1 MTPRRTMSRLA
12 GGFAVIAL
20 AGCAVGPDYHRPA
33 LPVDNRYTP
42 APLPPRTAETGGVAG
57 AAQSFRPGQ
66 DIPAQW
72 WALFHCPALNM
83 LVSRAIDHSPSLESA
98 HQALLAA
105 QEGVAAQKG
114 ALWPNVSGFFNPTRN
129 KISQGM
135 SVQGFNS
142 YLYNLHTLQLNISYM
157 PDVWGSI
164 RRQIEASDAQRALAR
179 YQLDAAYLSLTSN
192 LVNAAIQYAAIQGQI
207 EATEGVIASARAILD
222 INEKQKRFGD
232 MGERDVTPQRVLLAQ
247 AEQSLPPLRQQ
258 LAAQHDLI
266 DALTGDGSD
275 VPTPDFRLADFH
287 LPTELPV
294 SLPLQLIDQR
304 PDIRAAEETLHA
316 ASAQIGVAIANRLP
330 DLDLVATPGL
340 AANRFSQFATPGYG
354 TWTLAAMITQPLFD
368 GFTLLH
374 RERAAQ
380 NTYKMAIED
389 YRNTIV
395 LAVQNVSD
403 ALHAIGNDADTL
415 VAAAKAEDEA
425 RKNLDF
431 ARIGNHYGD
440 ESTLLLLM
448 AQQAEMQTRLTLAQA
463 QSGRLSD
470 TVGLF
475 QALGGGWWNRK
486 TADPRPVR
494 DHVP

>member
-1 MTPRRTMSRLA
+1 MTPHRTMSRLA

-33 LPVDNRYTP
+33 LPVDNRYTA

-72 WALFHCPALNM
+72 WALFHCPALNT
-83 LVSRAIDHSPSLESA
+83 LVSHAIDHSPSLESA

-135 SVQGFNS
+135 GVQGFNS

-207 EATEGVIASARAILD
+207 EATQGVIASARAILD

-275 VPTPDFRLADFH
+275 VPTPDFHLADFH
-287 LPTELPV
+287 LPTDLPL
-294 SLPLQLIDQR
+294 SLPLRLIDQR
-304 PDIRAAEETLHA
+304 PDIRAAEENLHA

-330 DLDLVATPGL
+330 ELDLVATPGL
-340 AANRFSQFATPGYG
+340 AANRLSQFATPGYG

-374 RERAAQ
+374 RERAAR

-431 ARIGNHYGD
+431 ARIGNRYGD

-486 TADPRPVR
+486 TLDMGSVHNPTP
-494 DHVP
+494 

>member
-1 MTPRRTMSRLA
+1 MMPRRTMSRLA

-42 APLPPRTAETGGVAG
+42 APLPPHTAETGGGAG

-72 WALFHCPALNM
+72 WELFHCPALNT
-83 LVSRAIDHSPSLESA
+83 LVSHAIDHNPSLESA

-207 EATEGVIASARAILD
+207 EATQGVIASARAILD
-222 INEKQKRFGD
+222 INEQQKRFGD

-275 VPTPDFRLADFH
+275 VPTPDFHLADFH
-287 LPTELPV
+287 LPTDLPL
-294 SLPLQLIDQR
+294 SLPLRLIDQR
-304 PDIRAAEETLHA
+304 PDIRAAEENLHA

-330 DLDLVATPGL
+330 ELDLVATPGL
-340 AANRFSQFATPGYG
+340 AANRLSQFATPGYG

-374 RERAAQ
+374 RERAAR

-415 VAAAKAEDEA
+415 IAATKADEQA
-425 RKNLDF
+425 SKNLDF
-431 ARIGNHYGD
+431 ARIGNRYGD

-448 AQQAEMQTRLTLAQA
+448 AQQAEMQTRLTLTQA
-463 QSGRLSD
+463 QSSRLSD

-486 TADPRPVR
+486 TE
-494 DHVP
+494 

>member
-1 MTPRRTMSRLA
+1 MTPRRALFRRL
-12 GGFAVIAL
+12 GGGMTTGIAILTL
-20 AGCAVGPDYHRPA
+20 AGCAVGPDYRRPA
-33 LPVDNRYTP
+33 LPVGNRYAS
-42 APLPPRTAETGGVAG
+42 APLPVSTAGTDAIAG
-57 AAQSFRPGQ
+57 AAQSFRPEQ

-72 WALFHCPALNM
+72 WELFHCPALNT
-83 LVSRAIDHSPSLESA
+83 LISHAITHSPSLESA

-114 ALWPNVSGFFNPTRN
+114 ALWPNISGFFNPTRN

-135 SVQGFNS
+135 GVQGFNS

-179 YQLDAAYLSLTSN
+179 YQLQAAYVSLTSN
-192 LVNAAIQYAAIQGQI
+192 LVNAAIQYGAIQAQI
-207 EATEGVIASARAILD
+207 EATDGIIASARAILD

-258 LAAQHDLI
+258 LATQHDLI
-266 DALTGDGSD
+266 DALAGDGPA
-275 VPTPDFRLADFH
+275 VPTPDFHLADVH
-287 LPTELPV
+287 LPTDLPA
-294 SLPLQLIDQR
+294 SLPLRLIDQR

-330 DLDLVATPGL
+330 DLNLVATPGL

-374 RERAAQ
+374 RERAAR
-380 NTYKMAIED
+380 NTYRMALED

-415 VAAAKAEDEA
+415 VAAAKADDAA
-425 RKNLDF
+425 RKALNF

-440 ESTLLLLM
+440 QSPLQLIM
-448 AQQAEMQTRLTLAQA
+448 AQQAEMQTRLSLVQA

-475 QALGGGWWNRK
+475 QALGGGWWNSKRQLS
-486 TADPRPVR
+486 AF
-494 DHVP
+494 

>member
-72 WALFHCPALNM
+72 WELFHCPALNT
-83 LVSRAIDHSPSLESA
+83 LVSHAIDHNPSLESA

-207 EATEGVIASARAILD
+207 EATQGVIASARAILD
-222 INEKQKRFGD
+222 INEQQKRFGD
-232 MGERDVTPQRVLLAQ
+232 MGERGVTPQRVLLAQ

-275 VPTPDFRLADFH
+275 VPTPDFHLADFH
-287 LPTELPV
+287 LPTDLPL
-294 SLPLQLIDQR
+294 SLPLRLIDQR
-304 PDIRAAEETLHA
+304 PDIRAAEENLHA

-330 DLDLVATPGL
+330 ELDLVATPGL
-340 AANRFSQFATPGYG
+340 AANRLSQFATPGYG

-374 RERAAQ
+374 RERAAR
-380 NTYKMAIED
+380 NTYKMAIEN

-415 VAAAKAEDEA
+415 IAATKADEQA
-425 RKNLDF
+425 SKNLDF
-431 ARIGNHYGD
+431 ARIGNRYGD

-448 AQQAEMQTRLTLAQA
+448 AQQAEMQTRLTLTQA

-486 TADPRPVR
+486 TE
-494 DHVP
+494 

>member
-1 MTPRRTMSRLA
+1 MMPRRTMSRLA

-42 APLPPRTAETGGVAG
+42 APLPPHTAETGGVAG

-72 WALFHCPALNM
+72 WELFHCPALNT
-83 LVSRAIDHSPSLESA
+83 LVSHAIDHNPSLESA

-207 EATEGVIASARAILD
+207 EATQGVIASARAILD
-222 INEKQKRFGD
+222 INEQQKRFGD

-275 VPTPDFRLADFH
+275 VPTPDFHLADFH
-287 LPTELPV
+287 LPTDLPL
-294 SLPLQLIDQR
+294 SLPLRLIDQR
-304 PDIRAAEETLHA
+304 PDIRAAEENLHA

-330 DLDLVATPGL
+330 ELDLVATPGL
-340 AANRFSQFATPGYG
+340 AANRLSQFATPGYG

-374 RERAAQ
+374 RERAAR

-415 VAAAKAEDEA
+415 IAATKADEQA
-425 RKNLDF
+425 SKNLDF
-431 ARIGNHYGD
+431 ARIGNRYGD

-448 AQQAEMQTRLTLAQA
+448 AQQAEMQTRLTLTQA
-463 QSGRLSD
+463 QSSRLSD

-486 TADPRPVR
+486 TE
-494 DHVP
+494 